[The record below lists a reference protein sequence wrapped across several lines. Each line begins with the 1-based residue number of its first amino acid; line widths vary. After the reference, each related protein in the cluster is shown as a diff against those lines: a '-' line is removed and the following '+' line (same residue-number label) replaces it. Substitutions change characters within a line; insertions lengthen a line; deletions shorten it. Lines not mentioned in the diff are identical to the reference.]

1 MSPSGPKM
9 VPKVAWKAPG
19 GQLGR
24 PMWTRLPFKGA
35 LEEFRGPTLGPSW
48 PQEGPWMRQRGA
60 TLQKRREN
68 EGFRRPVGWASGRH
82 SNRVGVLACENR
94 PKCDPEGVKLGT
106 LGHPKP

>member
-1 MSPSGPKM
+1 MSPSGTKI
-9 VPKVAWKAPG
+9 VPKIVWRAPG

-24 PMWTRLPFKGA
+24 PMWTRFPFKQA
-35 LEEFRGPTLGPSW
+35 LGEFRGPTLGPSW

-68 EGFRRPVGWASGRH
+68 KALRRPVGWASGRH

-94 PKCDPEGVKLGT
+94 PKCDPEEVKLGT